1 MKKFVKYMLLSLLV
15 WGGTACSKDP
25 DAGAAGEGAVR
36 FDIRMAQPTRAEAMP
51 PEVLIR
57 IYRADGALI
66 RRYNSVAEM
75 PSPLYLVAGDY
86 KIRIEAGDPAANA
99 AFIPATDAERLRKL
113 YFAAEEPFTLTA
125 HKTLTK
131 EIKVPVQNVGA
142 TICFDPEAEG
152 SENGRL
158 SGVAI
163 DVAAMTLADAGS
175 ATSEAYEA
183 AAADAPKLTFGT
195 QKEQTGYFI
204 CPEGV
209 ASLVWRFRATHAEAG
224 EVLKIGSID
233 HVEAGKC
240 YKMTFTYSPLPDG
253 EIGITVSVSE
263 DTEISNDQIIFKPQP
278 ELTADEGFDL
288 EAPAPYREGSTVGFT
303 CMGIVD
309 LGAIDLDGAALYTN
323 GAVADPLPAG
333 VTVDAKSGTEVA
345 IALGPDWFATRGA
358 GLGSA
363 VFRVD
368 DSYDFTYHYA
378 KQGLV
383 AATAADC
390 DLWANTARLKA
401 IVTDE
406 TAADVKIRYRREG
419 SAEWAEAA
427 AAKGAD
433 GFTWTA
439 ATAAAWNEG
448 TNANGL
454 TVYTPDKDHSIFADN
469 TYEYQLVIGGTP
481 VGEAARF
488 TPTADQ
494 SIPNGDM
501 SNWSTKNVEKE
512 GATTTTPVAYPNA
525 TADIAWWGCGNNTA
539 KKELCTQSTYSGM
552 EGSCAKL
559 AADGVNLGIIK
570 ALAAGNLFT
579 GSFKMNGST
588 GGNVY
593 FGVPYTWKTRPTKL
607 LVKHHTTV
615 GTVDYNKHNGPL
627 AEGTTDIACIYVAI
641 VDWSAPHVVGSSTSG
656 YSGVWDCAAQTSVD
670 EGKIIGYGK
679 LEIKESSTGTTVEEV
694 DIPIQYY
701 DTTTKPR
708 GNYTLVIAC
717 ATSMYGDYFNGC
729 STNVMYVDDFR
740 WGY

>member
-1 MKKFVKYMLLSLLV
+1 MKKIMKYMLLSLLV

-36 FDIRMAQPTRAEAMP
+36 FDIRMAQPTRAEVTP

-86 KIRIEAGDPAANA
+86 TIRIEAGDPAANA
-99 AFIPATDAERLRKL
+99 AFIPATDAERLQKL

-131 EIKVPVQNVGA
+131 EIKVPAQNVGA
-142 TICFDPEAEG
+142 TICFDPDAAE

-163 DVAAMTLADAGS
+163 DVAAMTLADAGA
-175 ATSEAYEA
+175 ATSEAYDA
-183 AAADAPKLTFGT
+183 AAADAPQLAFGT

-209 ASLVWRFRATHAEAG
+209 TSLVWRFRATHAEAG

-233 HVEAGKC
+233 NVEAGKC
-240 YKMTFTYSPLPDG
+240 YKMTFIYSPLPDG
-253 EIGITVSVSE
+253 QMGITVTVYEKPSE
-263 DTEISNDQIIFKPQP
+263 TTNHEIIFKPQP
-278 ELTADEGFDL
+278 ELTADAGFDL
-288 EAPAPYREGSTVGFT
+288 TDTVPYREGSSVGFT
-303 CMGIVD
+303 CTGIVD
-309 LGAIDLDGAALYTN
+309 LSAIVLDGAALYTN

-333 VTVDAKSGTEVA
+333 VTVDPKSGTEVA
-345 IALGPDWFATRGA
+345 IALGPDWFATRDA

-383 AATAADC
+383 AVTAADC
-390 DLWANTARLKA
+390 DLWANTAKLKA

-406 TAADVKIRYRREG
+406 TAADVKIRYRRAG
-419 SAEWAEAA
+419 ATEWAEAA

-439 ATAAAWNEG
+439 ATEAAWNEG

-454 TVYTPDKDHSIFADN
+454 TVYTPDKDCSIFADN

-481 VGEAARF
+481 VGEAGQF
-488 TPTADQ
+488 TTATSQ
-494 SIPNGDM
+494 TIPDGSLDDAGL
-501 SNWSTKNVEKE
+501 SCWTKTN
-512 GATTTTPVAYPNA
+512 
-525 TADIAWWGCGNNTA
+525 TAENTFWGSGNNTFTPS
-539 KKELCTQSTYSGM
+539 LCTQDTSKS
-552 EGSCAKL
+552 SACAFLNASVAMSNL
-559 AADGVNLGIIK
+559 AS
-570 ALAAGNLFT
+570 GNLFT
-579 GSFKMNGST
+579 GTFTFGSPAF
-588 GGNVY
+588 GDGVVG
-593 FGVPYTWKTRPTKL
+593 FGVSYNWQARPASLKLKYHAAIGKVDNAKYATK
-607 LVKHHTTV
+607 
-615 GTVDYNKHNGPL
+615 
-627 AEGTTDIACIYVAI
+627 IAKEQPDQASIYVAI
-641 VDWSAPHVVGSSTSG
+641 VDWDVRHNVKSGMNG
-656 YSGVWDCAAQTSVD
+656 YSGVWSPEDGSNPNDSEGNSV
-670 EGKIIGYGK
+670 GTIIGYGTYYPTGETAGDALVD
-679 LEIKESSTGTTVEEV
+679 LEI
-694 DIPIQYY
+694 PIVYY
-701 DTTTKPR
+701 DRTAKPGKR
-708 GNYTLVIAC
+708 YTLVIGC
-717 ATSMYGDYFNGC
+717 STSRYGDYMNGC
-729 STNVMYVDDFR
+729 SKNDLYVDDFR

>member
-1 MKKFVKYMLLSLLV
+1 MKKIMKYMLLSLLV

-36 FDIRMAQPTRAEAMP
+36 FDIRMAQPTRAEVTP

-86 KIRIEAGDPAANA
+86 TIRIEAGDPAANA
-99 AFIPATDAERLRKL
+99 AFIPATDAERLQKL

-131 EIKVPVQNVGA
+131 EIKVPAQNVGA
-142 TICFDPEAEG
+142 TICFDPDAAE

-163 DVAAMTLADAGS
+163 DVAAMTLADAGA
-175 ATSEAYEA
+175 ATSEAYDA
-183 AAADAPKLTFGT
+183 AAADAPQLAFGT

-209 ASLVWRFRATHAEAG
+209 TSLVWRFRATHAEAG

-233 HVEAGKC
+233 NVEAGKC
-240 YKMTFTYSPLPDG
+240 YKMTFIYSPLPDG
-253 EIGITVSVSE
+253 QMGITVTVDE
-263 DTEISNDQIIFKPQP
+263 DLTETDHGIIFKPQP
-278 ELTADEGFDL
+278 ELTADAGFDL
-288 EAPAPYREGSTVGFT
+288 TDTVPYREGSSVGFT
-303 CMGIVD
+303 CTGIVD
-309 LGAIDLDGAALYTN
+309 LSAIVLDGAALYTN

-333 VTVDAKSGTEVA
+333 VTVDPKSGTEVA
-345 IALGPDWFATRGA
+345 IALGPDWFATRDA

-383 AATAADC
+383 AVTAADC
-390 DLWANTARLKA
+390 DLWANTAKLKA

-406 TAADVKIRYRREG
+406 TAADVKIRYRRAG
-419 SAEWAEAA
+419 ATEWAEAA

-439 ATAAAWNEG
+439 ATEAAWNEG

-454 TVYTPDKDHSIFADN
+454 TVYTPDKDCSIFADN

-481 VGEAARF
+481 VGEAGQF
-488 TPTADQ
+488 TTATSQ
-494 SIPNGDM
+494 TIPDGSLDDAGL
-501 SNWSTKNVEKE
+501 SCWTKTN
-512 GATTTTPVAYPNA
+512 
-525 TADIAWWGCGNNTA
+525 TAENTFWGSGNNTFTPS
-539 KKELCTQSTYSGM
+539 LCTQDTSKS
-552 EGSCAKL
+552 SACAFLNASVAMSNL
-559 AADGVNLGIIK
+559 AS
-570 ALAAGNLFT
+570 GNLFT
-579 GSFKMNGST
+579 GTFTFGSPAF
-588 GGNVY
+588 GDGVVG
-593 FGVPYTWKTRPTKL
+593 FGVSYNWQARPASLKLKYHAAIGEVDNAKYATKI
-607 LVKHHTTV
+607 
-615 GTVDYNKHNGPL
+615 
-627 AEGTTDIACIYVAI
+627 AEGQPDQASIYVAI
-641 VDWSAPHVVGSSTSG
+641 VDWDVRHNVKSGMNG
-656 YSGVWDCAAQTSVD
+656 YSGVWSPEDGSNPNDSEGNSV
-670 EGKIIGYGK
+670 GTIIGYGTYYPTGETAGDALVD
-679 LEIKESSTGTTVEEV
+679 LEI
-694 DIPIQYY
+694 PIVYY
-701 DTTTKPR
+701 DRTAKPGKR
-708 GNYTLVIAC
+708 YTLVIGC
-717 ATSMYGDYFNGC
+717 STSRYGDYMNGC
-729 STNVMYVDDFR
+729 SKNDLYVDDFR

>member
-1 MKKFVKYMLLSLLV
+1 MKKIMKYLLLSLLA

-240 YKMTFTYSPLPDG
+240 YKMTFNYSPLPDG

-303 CMGIVD
+303 CVGIID

-333 VTVDAKSGTEVA
+333 VTVVAKSGTEVS
-345 IALGPDWFATRGA
+345 IALGPEWFVTRGA

-383 AATAADC
+383 AATEADC
-390 DLWANTARLKA
+390 DLWANTAKLKA

-439 ATAAAWNEG
+439 ATAAVWTET
-448 TNANGL
+448 TNANGY
-454 TVYTPDKDHSIFADN
+454 TVYTPDRDRSIFAEN

-488 TPTADQ
+488 TPKTSQTIPDGSLEDAGLSCWTKTNTA
-494 SIPNGDM
+494 
-501 SNWSTKNVEKE
+501 E
-512 GATTTTPVAYPNA
+512 
-525 TADIAWWGCGNNTA
+525 DIFWGSGNNTFTSG
-539 KKELCTQSTYSGM
+539 LCTQDTAKSGR
-552 EGSCAKL
+552 EGNACAFLNAGATLGNL
-559 AADGVNLGIIK
+559 AS
-570 ALAAGNLFT
+570 GNLFT
-579 GSFKMNGST
+579 GTFTFGSPKL
-588 GGNVY
+588 GDGVVGFGVGYNWQARPASLKLKYHAAIGNVDNAKY
-593 FGVPYTWKTRPTKL
+593 AQKI
-607 LVKHHTTV
+607 
-615 GTVDYNKHNGPL
+615 
-627 AEGTTDIACIYVAI
+627 AEGEPDQASIYVAI
-641 VDWSAPHVVGSSTSG
+641 VDWDVRHDVKSG
-656 YSGVWDCAAQTSVD
+656 MNGFSGVWSPEDGSNPNDSEGSSV
-670 EGKIIGYGK
+670 GTIIGYGTFYP
-679 LEIKESSTGTTVEEV
+679 TGTTEGDALV
-694 DIPIQYY
+694 DLEIPIVYY
-701 DTTTKPR
+701 DRTAKPGKR
-708 GNYTLVIAC
+708 YTLVIGC
-717 ATSMYGDYFNGC
+717 STSRYGDYMNGC
-729 STNVMYVDDFR
+729 STNDLYVDDFR

>member
-1 MKKFVKYMLLSLLV
+1 MKKIMKYMLLSLLV

-36 FDIRMAQPTRAEAMP
+36 FDIRMAQPTRAEVTP

-86 KIRIEAGDPAANA
+86 TIRIEAGDPAANA
-99 AFIPATDAERLRKL
+99 AFIPATEAERLQKL

-131 EIKVPVQNVGA
+131 EIKVPAQNVGA
-142 TICFDPEAEG
+142 TICFDPDAAE

-163 DVAAMTLADAGS
+163 DVAAMTLADAGT

-183 AAADAPKLTFGT
+183 AAADAPKLAFGT

-209 ASLVWRFRATHAEAG
+209 TSLVWRFRATHAEAG

-233 HVEAGKC
+233 NVEAGKC
-240 YKMTFTYSPLPDG
+240 YKMTFIYSPLPDG
-253 EIGITVSVSE
+253 QMGITVTVDE
-263 DTEISNDQIIFKPQP
+263 DPMETDHKIIFKPQP
-278 ELTADEGFDL
+278 ELTADAGFDL
-288 EAPAPYREGSTVGFT
+288 TDTVPYREGTSVGFT
-303 CMGIVD
+303 CTGIVD
-309 LGAIDLDGAALYTN
+309 LSEIVLDGAALYTN

-333 VTVDAKSGTEVA
+333 VTVDPKSGTEVA

-358 GLGSA
+358 GLGNA

-383 AATAADC
+383 AATNADC
-390 DLWANTARLKA
+390 DLWANTAKLKA

-406 TAADVKIRYRREG
+406 TAADVKIRYRRAG
-419 SAEWAEAA
+419 ATEWAEAA

-439 ATAAAWNEG
+439 ATEAVWSEG

-454 TVYTPDKDHSIFADN
+454 TVYTPEKDRSIFADN

-488 TPTADQ
+488 TPTTSQ
-494 SIPNGDM
+494 TIPYGDFEDANM
-501 SNWSTKNVEKE
+501 SCWSTD
-512 GATTTTPVAYPNA
+512 NA
-525 TADIAWWGCGNNTA
+525 NAPYWGSGNNA
-539 KKELCTQSTYSGM
+539 KMTMMGTDKLCKQ
-552 EGSCAKL
+552 GSYAGQMGSACAKL
-559 AADGVNLGIIK
+559 QACAPLGL
-570 ALAAGNLFT
+570 LASGNLFT
-579 GSFKMNGST
+579 GTFSIGSADGTVSFGI
-588 GGNVY
+588 
-593 FGVPYTWKTRPTKL
+593 PYNWQARPASLKL
-607 LVKHHTTV
+607 KAWVNI
-615 GTVDYNKHNGPL
+615 GTVDAHKYATKIPDGQPDQ
-627 AEGTTDIACIYVAI
+627 ASIYVCI
-641 VDWSAPHVVGSSTSG
+641 VDWSTQHGVTSG
-656 YSGVWDCAAQTSVD
+656 MSEPHGVWSPEDGSNPTDSDGNSV
-670 EGKIIGYGK
+670 GTIIGYGTYYPTGK
-679 LEIKESSTGTTVEEV
+679 TAGDAMVDLEI
-694 DIPIQYY
+694 PIVYY
-701 DTTTKPR
+701 DRTAKPGKR
-708 GNYTLVIAC
+708 YTLVIAC
-717 ATSMYGDYFNGC
+717 ATSRYGDYMNG
-729 STNVMYVDDFR
+729 SSKSVMYVDDFR

>member
-36 FDIRMAQPTRAEAMP
+36 FDIRMAQPTRAEVTP

-86 KIRIEAGDPAANA
+86 TIRIEAGDPAANA
-99 AFIPATDAERLRKL
+99 AFIPATDAERLQKL

-131 EIKVPVQNVGA
+131 EIKVPAQNVGA
-142 TICFDPEAEG
+142 TICFDPDAAE

-163 DVAAMTLADAGS
+163 DVAAMTLADAGA
-175 ATSEAYEA
+175 ATSEAYDA
-183 AAADAPKLTFGT
+183 AAADAPQLAFGT

-209 ASLVWRFRATHAEAG
+209 TSLVWRFRATHAEAG

-233 HVEAGKC
+233 NVEAGKC
-240 YKMTFTYSPLPDG
+240 YKMTFIYSPLPDG
-253 EIGITVSVSE
+253 QMGITVTVYEKPSE
-263 DTEISNDQIIFKPQP
+263 TTNHEIIFKPQP
-278 ELTADEGFDL
+278 ELTADAGFDL
-288 EAPAPYREGSTVGFT
+288 TDTVPYREGSSVGFT
-303 CMGIVD
+303 CTGIVD
-309 LGAIDLDGAALYTN
+309 LSAIVLDGAALYTN

-333 VTVDAKSGTEVA
+333 VTVDPKSGTEVA
-345 IALGPDWFATRGA
+345 IALGPDWFATRDA

-383 AATAADC
+383 AVTAADC
-390 DLWANTARLKA
+390 DLWANTAKLKA

-406 TAADVKIRYRREG
+406 TAADVKIRYRRAG
-419 SAEWAEAA
+419 ATEWAEAA

-439 ATAAAWNEG
+439 ATEAAWNEG

-454 TVYTPDKDHSIFADN
+454 TVYTPDKDCSILADN

-481 VGEAARF
+481 VGEAGQF
-488 TPTADQ
+488 TTATSQ
-494 SIPNGDM
+494 TIPDGSLDDAGL
-501 SNWSTKNVEKE
+501 SCWTKTN
-512 GATTTTPVAYPNA
+512 
-525 TADIAWWGCGNNTA
+525 TAENTFWGSGNNTFTPS
-539 KKELCTQSTYSGM
+539 LCTQDTSKS
-552 EGSCAKL
+552 SACAFLNASVAMSNL
-559 AADGVNLGIIK
+559 AS
-570 ALAAGNLFT
+570 GNLFT
-579 GSFKMNGST
+579 GTFTFGSPAF
-588 GGNVY
+588 GDGVVG
-593 FGVPYTWKTRPTKL
+593 FGVSYNWQARPASLKLKYHAAIGKVDNAKYATK
-607 LVKHHTTV
+607 
-615 GTVDYNKHNGPL
+615 
-627 AEGTTDIACIYVAI
+627 IAKEQPDQASIYVAI
-641 VDWSAPHVVGSSTSG
+641 VDWDVRHNVKSGMNG
-656 YSGVWDCAAQTSVD
+656 YSGVWSPEDGSNPNDSEGNSV
-670 EGKIIGYGK
+670 GTIIGYGTYYPTGETAGDALVD
-679 LEIKESSTGTTVEEV
+679 LEI
-694 DIPIQYY
+694 PIVYY
-701 DTTTKPR
+701 DRTAKPGKR
-708 GNYTLVIAC
+708 YTLVIGC
-717 ATSMYGDYFNGC
+717 STSRYGDYMNGC
-729 STNVMYVDDFR
+729 SKNDLYVDDFR